1 MDIFVNHPLSTDSY
15 EYPDYANISLMGGSN
30 DENKPNGGFPPIYI
44 CNPKE
49 EQEEKI
55 DEDEKTKREFKSI
68 KTAVSIKSI
77 LEKRRDKTP
86 FIPT

>member
-15 EYPDYANISLMGGSN
+15 EYPEYDRISLVGGSN

-44 CNPKE
+44 CSS
-49 EQEEKI
+49 QEEK
-55 DEDEKTKREFKSI
+55 DGKGNEDEKVKREFKSN